1 MTCLCLANQR
11 RHLLGARGRV
21 DADRDLYVV
30 RGEGIQPVQV
40 SVTNLSAPD
49 ERQPQLWLSAAG
61 CSIAMAQMRVQCLQT
76 PCCAEHSCWISS
88 SLAAL
93 GSVTYSE
100 NKLRTARFCSP
111 GRAGAR
117 GPPAGGGAG
126 GFNVLTTNARLELQP
141 PHRFVQQLA

>member
-100 NKLRTARFCSP
+100 NKLRTARF
-111 GRAGAR
+111 
-117 GPPAGGGAG
+117 
-126 GFNVLTTNARLELQP
+126 
-141 PHRFVQQLA
+141 